1 MGPGVKSSEHHNR
14 RFQNRRRPEE
24 IMRRLVVLVLG
35 TLALVGGSFIS
46 APRVAL
52 ADDALKV
59 AVPQKGAWDAGI
71 AELGERGGIFK
82 KHGLDLDILYT
93 TAGPE
98 SIQAMIAGS
107 IDISVAAGVSAAI
120 GTFGKGAPVRI
131 ISSEMTGA
139 PDLYWFVPADS
150 PIHTIAD
157 MNDKTVAFSA
167 VGSSSHGSLLALI
180 AQYHL
185 TAKPTPTG
193 NIASTITQTMTKQV
207 DVGFGAAPFGLDL
220 VESGKARIIATG
232 NDVAALRTRAVRVNL
247 TGASTLQN
255 RHDMLVRFMQGYKE
269 TVDWMYSSPEA
280 LKIYGE
286 YSGLPDSIVQR
297 VIKLIPKEALQT
309 DQVMGINDIMTD
321 AVAQKFLSAPLT
333 PDQIKELIQIQ
344 K

>member
-1 MGPGVKSSEHHNR
+1 
-14 RFQNRRRPEE
+14 
-24 IMRRLVVLVLG
+24 MRRSVIAVLG
-35 TLALVGGSFIS
+35 IMALASLSLLGSGCF
-46 APRVAL
+46 AL
-52 ADDALKV
+52 ADDTLKV
-59 AVPQKGAWDAGI
+59 AIPQKGAWDAGI

-93 TAGPE
+93 AAGPE

-107 IDISVAAGVSAAI
+107 IDISVASGVSAAI

-150 PIHTIAD
+150 PIHTIQD

-207 DVGFGAAPFGLDL
+207 DVGFGAAPFRLDL
-220 VESGKARIIATG
+220 GESGKARIIATG
-232 NDVAALRTRAVRVNL
+232 NDVTALRTRAVRVNL
-247 TGASTLQN
+247 TGADTLQN
-255 RHDMLVRFMQGYKE
+255 RRDVLVRFMQGYKE

-280 LKIYGE
+280 LKVYGE
-286 YSGLPDSIVQR
+286 YSGLPDNIVQR
-297 VIKLIPKEALQT
+297 VLKLVPKEALQT
-309 DQVMGINDIMTD
+309 DKVMGLDDIMGD
-321 AVAQKFLSAPLT
+321 AVAQKFLAAPLT
-333 PDQIKELIQIQ
+333 PEQIKELIQVQ
-344 K
+344 

>member
-1 MGPGVKSSEHHNR
+1 
-14 RFQNRRRPEE
+14 
-24 IMRRLVVLVLG
+24 MRRLAIAVVSAIVLVG
-35 TLALVGGSFIS
+35 AVRG
-46 APRVAL
+46 AA
-52 ADDALKV
+52 ADDTLKV

-71 AELGERGGIFK
+71 VELGQRGGIFK
-82 KHGLDLDILYT
+82 KHGLNLDILYT
-93 TAGPE
+93 SAGPE

-120 GTFGKGAPVRI
+120 GTFAKGAPIRI

-232 NDVAALRTRAVRVNL
+232 NDVAALHTRAVRVNL

-255 RHDMLVRFMQGYKE
+255 RHDVLVRFMEGYKE
-269 TVDWMYSSPEA
+269 TVDWMYSNPEA

-297 VIKLIPKEALQT
+297 VIKLVPKDALQT

-321 AVAQKFLSAPLT
+321 AVTQKFLPAPLT
-333 PDQIKELIQIQ
+333 PDQLNELIQIQ